1 MNEFKDIVL
10 DGTVM
15 RINGKEYPLEILE
28 SINTNHS
35 GVLAKKI
42 LERVLLFTGGKV
54 PDDMTILTT
63 AVWEK

>member
-28 SINTNHS
+28 SINLTFSPGTVSVDVKCH
-35 GVLAKKI
+35 
-42 LERVLLFTGGKV
+42 ETMKV
-54 PDDMTILTT
+54 GRKCEL
-63 AVWEK
+63 